1 MLFTLC
7 HALFIALT
15 SQVVLING
23 QDYRY
28 QTYDRDIYSQ
38 QSQAYDRNFP
48 QSPNNPFN
56 PQLNQYGQQNNYLNR
71 PPYNQFPGNQ
81 PYPGRSGTPGYR
93 PNGVNYPGDETLLLP
108 GVLGKWRTDLQ
119 GKERPDSKQ
128 LDRDVF
134 VSTKYGQIQGFKVH
148 LYDNPLPESGYRP
161 FQTPVER
168 KQAEVAVFL
177 GIPYASPPINEG
189 RFRPPRPHKGW
200 QLHQAVDYGPACPQP
215 AIYTGI
221 TKGVPKIDEDCL
233 YLNIF
238 MPSVGSIP
246 AKPYP
251 VMFYIHGGDFT
262 HGSSNSFLGHIMAA
276 FYNVVVVT
284 INYRLGAL
292 GFLSTC
298 DENSPGNYGIMDQA
312 MALRWVYDNIE
323 FFNGD
328 RKSITLFGPDAGA
341 ASAGLL
347 MVNPRTSFMVSKV
360 IAQSGSALADWA
372 LIKDRWR
379 AMNTTKVYALHIG
392 CGIDS
397 TWKIVDCLKRGRSF
411 LELGADFKP
420 QIGFNAWGP
429 VIDSDF
435 LVPKSNWYDGW
446 QQSDWHFFN
455 ETVENAIRF
464 GHFNKDLRY
473 LSGVTTQEA
482 AYILVNNKTYTVTEE
497 LFNSKVKELVLQYN
511 YTLNPSG
518 VYQAI
523 KYLYTYWPDPYNP
536 DSIRTQYINMLSDF
550 LYIAPHDQISKLLVN
565 EGVPVYMYVLNTTV
579 TSIPLPEWR
588 LYSHDTEYYFLTGAP
603 FMDNE
608 FFSRIPVTDK
618 RKWTDNDRNMSHFFM
633 KAFTDFATYGNPSLT
648 QILGLHFDMA
658 VKGDFRY
665 LNINTTFNSTI
676 KQNYRQ
682 MESAFWSDYLPTVI
696 GVVVPTYPPTTEYWW
711 EPKTPI
717 QVAFWGLSGLNMI
730 LIALTVILC
739 ILWYNA
745 KKTKDRYYN
754 GDVLVVREEPM
765 AMSHQGID
773 NRSVS
778 NIYEYHDAPIKTLN
792 ASPRKT
798 PSAST
803 LRTNSAASMRDHPLG
818 ISDKPVPQTQV

>member
-1 MLFTLC
+1 MLFTQC
-7 HALFIALT
+7 HTLFTILT
-15 SQVVLING
+15 LSITVKTING

-28 QTYDRDIYSQ
+28 QTYGGDNYS
-38 QSQAYDRNFP
+38 P
-48 QSPNNPFN
+48 QSPQSVNPYN
-56 PQLNQYGQQNNYLNR
+56 PQLNQYGQQNNYQNR
-71 PPYNQFPGNQ
+71 PYNQQ
-81 PYPGRSGTPGYR
+81 GRSGTPSYR
-93 PNGVNYPGDETLLLP
+93 PNGYPGYNYPGDETILLP
-108 GVLGKWRTDLQ
+108 GILGRWRPDLQ

-134 VSTKYGQIQGFKVH
+134 VSTKYGQVQGFKVH

-168 KQAEVAVFL
+168 EQAKVAVFL
-177 GIPYASPPINEG
+177 GIPYAAPPINEG

-200 QLHQAVDYGPACPQP
+200 QIHQAVDFGPACPQP
-215 AIYTGI
+215 AAYIGI
-221 TKGVPKIDEDCL
+221 TKGVPKVDEDCL

-238 MPSVGSIP
+238 MPSTDVAP

-251 VMFYIHGGDFT
+251 VMFYIHGGDFV
-262 HGSSNSFLGHIMAA
+262 HGSSNSFNGHMMAA
-276 FYNVVVVT
+276 FYNVVVVA

-323 FFNGD
+323 FFLGD

-347 MVNPRTSFMVSKV
+347 MVNPKTSFMVSKV

-379 AMNTTKVYALHIG
+379 ALNTTKVYAAHIG
-392 CGIDS
+392 CSTDS

-429 VIDSDF
+429 IIDNEF
-435 LVPKSNWYDGW
+435 LVPKSDWYDGW
-446 QQSDWHFFN
+446 QQSDWHFIN
-455 ETVENAIRF
+455 DSVESAIQSGR
-464 GHFNKDLRY
+464 FNKDLRY

-482 AYILVNNKTYTVTEE
+482 AYILHKNKTYSVTEE
-497 LFNSKVKELVLQYN
+497 LFNKKVRELVLQYN

-518 VYQAI
+518 VFQAI
-523 KYLYTYWPDPYNP
+523 KYLYTYWPDPLDP
-536 DSIRTQYINMLSDF
+536 DSIRNQYINMLSDF
-550 LYIAPHDQISKLLVN
+550 LFVAPHDQMSKLLVAEN
-565 EGVPVYMYVLNTTV
+565 IPVYLYVLNTTV
-579 TSIPLPEWR
+579 TSIPSPDWR

-608 FFSRIPVTDK
+608 FFPRSPVVEK

-633 KAFTDFATYGNPSLT
+633 KAYTNFATYGNPSHS
-648 QILGLHFDMA
+648 QILGIHFDMA
-658 VKGDFRY
+658 YKGNLKY
-665 LNINTTFNSTI
+665 LNINTTYNATI

-682 MESAFWSDYLPTVI
+682 MESAFWSEYLPTVI
-696 GVVVPTYPPTTEYWW
+696 GIIVPTYPPTTEFWW

-717 QVAFWGLSGLNMI
+717 QVAFWSLSGLNMI
-730 LIALTVILC
+730 LVALTVMLC
-739 ILWYNA
+739 ILWCNA
-745 KKTKDRYYN
+745 KKSKDHYYN
-754 GDVLVVREEPM
+754 GDVLVVREEPI
-765 AMSHQGID
+765 AMSRQGID
-773 NRSVS
+773 NRSITS

-792 ASPRKT
+792 ASPKKT
-798 PSAST
+798 ASAST
-803 LRTNSAASMRDHPLG
+803 LRTNSAASMRDHPMA
-818 ISDKPVPQTQV
+818 ISNKPIPQTQV

>member
-1 MLFTLC
+1 MLFVQC
-7 HALFIALT
+7 HALTITVILFVVAL
-15 SQVVLING
+15 SNG

-28 QTYDRDIYSQ
+28 QTYNGQNYPASQ
-38 QSQAYDRNFP
+38 TAYDRNLP
-48 QSPNNPFN
+48 QSSNPYN
-56 PQLNQYGQQNNYLNR
+56 PLLDQYGQQNNYQNR
-71 PPYNQFPGNQ
+71 LPYNQ
-81 PYPGRSGTPGYR
+81 PGRPGTPSYR
-93 PNGVNYPGDETLLLP
+93 PNGQNYVGDDMLLLP
-108 GVLGKWRTDLQ
+108 GVLGRWRPDLQ
-119 GKERPDSKQ
+119 GKERTDSKQ

-134 VSTKYGQIQGFKVH
+134 VSTKYGQVQGFKVH
-148 LYDNPLPESGYRP
+148 LYDNPLPENGYRP

-177 GIPYASPPINEG
+177 GIPYAAPPINEG

-200 QLHQAVDYGPACPQP
+200 QLHQAVDFGSACPQP

-221 TKGVPKIDEDCL
+221 TKGVPKVDEDCL
-233 YLNIF
+233 FLNIF
-238 MPSVGSIP
+238 MPSTGVAP

-251 VMFYIHGGDFT
+251 VMFYIHGGDFV
-262 HGSSNSFLGHIMAA
+262 HGSSNSFHGHMMAA
-276 FYNVVVVT
+276 FYNVVVVA

-298 DENSPGNYGIMDQA
+298 DDNSPGNYGLMDQA

-347 MVNPRTSFMVSKV
+347 MVNPKTSFMVSKV
-360 IAQSGSALADWA
+360 IAQSGSAVADWA
-372 LIKDRWR
+372 LIKDKWR
-379 AMNTTKVYALHIG
+379 ALNTTKVFAAHIG
-392 CGIDS
+392 CSTES

-411 LELGADFKP
+411 LELGSDFKP

-429 VIDSDF
+429 IIDNEF
-435 LVPKSNWYDGW
+435 LVPKSDWYDGW
-446 QQSDWHFFN
+446 QQSDWHFIN
-455 ETVENAIRF
+455 ESVKTAIQS

-482 AYILVNNKTYTVTEE
+482 AYILYNNKTYTVTEE
-497 LFNSKVKELVLQYN
+497 FFNNKVKELVLQYN

-523 KYLYTYWPDPYNP
+523 KYLYTYWPDPNNP

-550 LYIAPHDQISKLLVN
+550 LFVAPHDEMSKLLVA
-565 EGVPVYMYVLNTTV
+565 EDVPVYMYVLNTTV

-603 FMDNE
+603 FMDSE
-608 FFSRIPVTDK
+608 FFPRLPVVDK

-633 KAFTDFATYGNPSLT
+633 KAYTNFATYGNPSQS
-648 QILGLHFDMA
+648 QILGIHFDMA
-658 VKGDFRY
+658 LKGDLKY
-665 LNINTTFNSTI
+665 LNINSTYNTTI

-682 MESAFWSDYLPTVI
+682 MESAFWSEYLPTVI
-696 GVVVPTYPPTTEYWW
+696 GIIVPTYPPTTEFWW

-739 ILWYNA
+739 ILWCNA

-773 NRSVS
+773 NRSVTS
-778 NIYEYHDAPIKTLN
+778 NIYEYHDAPIKTLH
-792 ASPRKT
+792 ASPKKT
-798 PSAST
+798 ASAST
-803 LRTNSAASMRDHPLG
+803 LRTNSAASMRDHPMV
-818 ISDKPVPQTQV
+818 INEKPVPQTQV